1 MKELMNFSLTLNLSE
16 EGERVDVKKRP
27 YSGYKLTLYEN
38 GVEIE
43 SSYLNKEQWENFKEL
58 CKSQSADSFFLG
70 SIRNGDAEKGKFTDY
85 GKMILKNCRF
95 YSRPLNSK
103 EIKLNYDTRLVY
115 DKGDGGY

>member
-1 MKELMNFSLTLNLSE
+1 MNKLVNFSLTLNLSE
-16 EGERVDVKKRP
+16 EGESVDVKNQP
-27 YSGYKLTLYEN
+27 YSGYKLKLYEN
-38 GVEIE
+38 GVEVK
-43 SSYLNKEQWENFKEL
+43 SSYLNKEQWENFKKD

-95 YSRPLNSK
+95 YTRPLSSK
-103 EIKLNYDTRLVY
+103 EIKLNYDARLAY